1 MRNRSLSLLVALSLS
16 LSAATPL
23 FAISRDFEP
32 RDPITRLVRL
42 IKKTLHIG
50 TNNDQIIVP
59 HP

>member
-1 MRNRSLSLLVALSLS
+1 MRNRSLSLLLALSLS
-16 LSAATPL
+16 LSAAAPL
-23 FAISRDFEP
+23 CALPRDFDP

-50 TNNDQIIVP
+50 TNDDTLSVP